1 MTTIDLE
8 LAQELQSVCKEKG
21 IELPDHYWG
30 WFYQEITE
38 SNILLPMFTNTLSE
52 YLAPAYTLD
61 ELLEWL
67 PEYIQIDDGDDKNDF
82 DVYYRGLNWSIDPDG
97 WVAEYK
103 AYMYHSNSYITE
115 FDPNPANAACKLL
128 IWLIKKGFIK

>member
-1 MTTIDLE
+1 MTTVDLE
-8 LAQELQSVCKEKG
+8 LAQELQSVCEEKG

-61 ELLEWL
+61 ELLELL
-67 PEYIQIDDGDDKNDF
+67 PKTIPSRGMVREYRWRLTPNMYNYETYDIG
-82 DVYYRGLNWSIDPDG
+82 YYDHEGCRM
-97 WVAEYK
+97 V
-103 AYMYHSNSYITE
+103 IT
-115 FDPNPANAACKLL
+115 DNPNPANAACKLL

>member
-8 LAQELQSVCKEKG
+8 LAKELKGICKEKG

-61 ELLEWL
+61 EILEWL
-67 PEYIQIDDGDDKNDF
+67 PKYIQIDDDDENDF

-97 WVAEYK
+97 WIAEYQ
-103 AYMYHSNSYITE
+103 AYMYHSKSYCAE
-115 FDPNPANAACKLL
+115 FDTNSANAACKLL
-128 IWLIKKGFIK
+128 IYLIKEGLI